1 MSLKTYEFLHLHPI
15 PALYCVPPNFMNISE
30 KSNYCTLLWPLH
42 FPIFFCRPLLLNRP
56 PPTIRNTRVR
66 LLEIY
71 SCLFMSEIK
80 DILEKC
86 NYSPPILYFYIY
98 QKSIRKVRSL
108 VFTLKISLKIHMV
121 KLYYVFCILYNFHW
135 LGI

>member
-1 MSLKTYEFLHLHPI
+1 MT
-15 PALYCVPPNFMNISE
+15 PAFS
-30 KSNYCTLLWPLH
+30 
-42 FPIFFCRPLLLNRP
+42 IFFKVLRPLLLNRP
-56 PPTIRNTRVR
+56 PLTIRNTRVR

-135 LGI
+135 LGISISYPVNKDLNFSKRVRELIPCEF